1 MMATAT
7 MTQQPAPKT
16 PQLKPRRMNYHE
28 WLIED
33 FQYWYY
39 HDHGHPTEFKIMYV
53 RMLDCEETLRR
64 RARRI
69 KRRWGDGLPEV
80 LTIPLYTEPH
90 EMQATNHNPQ
100 GW

>member
-7 MTQQPAPKT
+7 MAQQPAPKT
-16 PQLKPRRMNYHE
+16 PQYKTRMNYHE
-28 WLIED
+28 YLIED

-53 RMLDCEETLRR
+53 RMLDSEEDLRR
-64 RARRI
+64 KARKL
-69 KRRWGDGLPEV
+69 KRRWEGGLPEV
-80 LTIPLYTEPH
+80 LQIPLYTEPH
-90 EMQATNHNPQ
+90 EMRANHNPQ